1 MSAARN
7 GEQHGAARSRA
18 EAGHRTAQKA
28 QARRRRRAKRSLY
41 KHALRSVATELS
53 RTKRHVAHRA
63 SPRHCHARA
72 RCSAPCTRARACR
85 ARSTRTHHA
94 CAPRQLCTCSH
105 AATRAHVK
113 KLGCRA
119 RVTGHW
125 LTVGRLAACTS
136 GANALCNALATSA
149 ARAAHA
155 SLTRC
160 ACHAPPPLSRVQ
172 RDEDNERDEDERHD
186 EEDQG
191 HDGRRER
198 VRAARARG
206 SHAPRH
212 MRKHAADRVASTSAK
227 QEPSPRPD
235 GLSKT
240 NARHVA
246 TVGGLSP

>member
-1 MSAARN
+1 MLVATRGVLCKGGKGVLFTFAV
-7 GEQHGAARSRA
+7 
-18 EAGHRTAQKA
+18 QKA
-28 QARRRRRAKRSLY
+28 TPPRKRV
-41 KHALRSVATELS
+41 RST
-53 RTKRHVAHRA
+53 RHVRTGLRMPR
-63 SPRHCHARA
+63 PRHRHAHARCA
-72 RCSAPCTRARACR
+72 APCTRAHSCR

-94 CAPRQLCTCSH
+94 CEPRPRGTCSH

-125 LTVGRLAACTS
+125 LPVGRLAADTS
-136 GANALCNALATSA
+136 GAHTALQTRSPSPLPATM
-149 ARAAHA
+149 RHRHA
-155 SLTRC
+155 VHAIHHRRC
-160 ACHAPPPLSRVQ
+160 HRTQ
-172 RDEDNERDEDERHD
+172 RHDDNERDEDERHD

-198 VRAARARG
+198 VRAARARS

-246 TVGGLSP
+246 TVGGRSP